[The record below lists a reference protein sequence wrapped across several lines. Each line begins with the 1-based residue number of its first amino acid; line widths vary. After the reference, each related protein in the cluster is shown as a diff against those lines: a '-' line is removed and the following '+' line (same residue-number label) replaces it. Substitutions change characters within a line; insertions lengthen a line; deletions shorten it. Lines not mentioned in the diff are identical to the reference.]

1 MPIIELPR
9 KERAG
14 TQLTIESLSTQDLC
28 LFPPLR
34 EPTDK
39 CYPTRQSASVYATNQ
54 AYWYSPAELPLQK
67 RSRGLDS
74 NQRQSM

>member
-9 KERAG
+9 KEGAE

-54 AYWYSPAELPLQK
+54 AY
-67 RSRGLDS
+67 
-74 NQRQSM
+74 